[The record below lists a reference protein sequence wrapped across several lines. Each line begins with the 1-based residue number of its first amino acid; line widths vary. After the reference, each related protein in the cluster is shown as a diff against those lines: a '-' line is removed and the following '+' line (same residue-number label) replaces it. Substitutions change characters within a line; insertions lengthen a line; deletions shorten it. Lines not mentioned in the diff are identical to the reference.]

1 MSLPQMLLSLS
12 VFSSADPKRELTA
25 AGICMEAGTDMF
37 ILNGA
42 KPLLIY
48 EALEGKPVG
57 TKFIGRKDTP

>member
-1 MSLPQMLLSLS
+1 
-12 VFSSADPKRELTA
+12 
-25 AGICMEAGTDMF
+25 MF